1 MTDRQSQKDQK
12 AGDSVKNPQQEA
24 EHPAPMPRD
33 QQGQAG
39 GKSPR
44 TDRAGQQGGTEG
56 GGRG

>member
-1 MTDRQSQKDQK
+1 MTDRQTAPKPANDLKD
-12 AGDSVKNPQQEA
+12 PQMEA
-24 EHPAPMPRD
+24 EHPAPMPQD

-44 TDRAGQQGGTEG
+44 QDRAGQQGGTEG